1 MFYDFEQGRIPVFT
15 TNHTLAFRHH
25 LRLPS
30 RLWLLDKTLAM
41 MEGGALQVDAFLFTC
56 LRQGFA
62 GRLRRRLARSPG
74 SL

>member
-41 MEGGALQVDAFLFTC
+41 MEGGVYKLMPSF
-56 LRQGFA
+56 
-62 GRLRRRLARSPG
+62 
-74 SL
+74 SLV